1 MNTKATA
8 PIVIVFPKPGE
19 TIEADIPM
27 RGTAEAGAE
36 IYIRYVPATGSTDL
50 APVDHNGNWSE
61 LFTKGTHTVKL
72 SQKVGKELIDGPGN
86 FTFSVIDAPPKAP
99 EIKHPLPG
107 QNHTGLM
114 AVHVNVG
121 MYTTATAVKAEV
133 GVAGGKVIQS
143 GNLKTSQPAG
153 MWSWTPERLATGY
166 YFVRACYTTEDGIDS
181 RWTADVPFSIGMPT

>member
-1 MNTKATA
+1 MNTKTNA
-8 PIVIVFPKPGE
+8 PIVIIFPKPGE

-27 RGTAEAGAE
+27 RGTAQPGAE
-36 IYIRYVPATGSTDL
+36 IYIRYVATAGSVDL
-50 APVDHNGNWSE
+50 APVDQNGNWSE
-61 LFTKGTHTVKL
+61 LFSKGTHTVKL
-72 SQKVGKELIDGPGN
+72 SQKVGQEVIDGPGN
-86 FTFSVIDAPPKAP
+86 FTFTVIAAPPKAP

-133 GVAGGKVIQS
+133 GFAGGDVIQS
-143 GNLKTSQPAG
+143 GNLEKSQPAG
-153 MWSWTPERLATGY
+153 TWSWTPERLATGY
-166 YFVRACYTTEDGIDS
+166 YFVRAFYTLDGIDS